1 MTEKRSIT
9 KSSNHQITKL
19 FHGRFLTPVNEIQ
32 AKFEKIK
39 AYIFDWDG
47 VFNNGQKDERNTSLF
62 NEIDAMGI
70 NMLRFN
76 HFQRKGNMPP
86 IGIITGEKNS
96 AAHTLA
102 EREHMDFVYYKIK
115 HKSTALEHLCEKH
128 NISPEEVLFVFDD
141 ILDLDVAA
149 KVGVRMMVS
158 RPANPLVIKY
168 AEDRKLIDYL
178 TACDSNNHAVREIV
192 ELLMGLTGRYE
203 ETLNDRIAYNDTYR
217 KFITLRN
224 TLPTDYYTIDGDT
237 IVAKKL

>member
-1 MTEKRSIT
+1 MEIEKVF
-9 KSSNHQITKL
+9 N
-19 FHGRFLTPVNEIQ
+19 GRFLTSASDI
-32 AKFEKIK
+32 KTKLEKIK

-76 HFQRKGNMPP
+76 HYKRKGNMPP
-86 IGIITGEKNS
+86 IGIITGERNS
-96 AAHTLA
+96 AAHSLA

-115 HKSTALEHLCEKH
+115 HKSTALEHLCKQH
-128 NISPEEVLFVFDD
+128 NIKPEEVLFVFDD

-149 KVGVRMMVS
+149 NVGLRMMVS
-158 RPANPLVIKY
+158 RPANPMVIKY

-178 TACDSNNHAVREIV
+178 TANDGNNNAVREII
-192 ELLMGLTGRYE
+192 ELFIGLTGRYE
-203 ETLNDRIAYNDTYR
+203 ETLDDRIAYNDTYR

-224 TLPTDYYTIDGDT
+224 TLPTEYYTIVGDN
-237 IVAKKL
+237 IIAKPL

>member
-1 MTEKRSIT
+1 MEIE
-9 KSSNHQITKL
+9 NL
-19 FHGRFLTPVNEIQ
+19 FKGRFLTPPANIRS
-32 AKFEKIK
+32 KLEKIK

-76 HFQRKGNMPP
+76 HYQRKGKMPLL
-86 IGIITGEKNS
+86 GIITGERNS
-96 AAHTLA
+96 ASHTLA
-102 EREHMDFVYYKIK
+102 DREHMDFVYYKIK
-115 HKSTALEHLCEKH
+115 HKSTALEHLCIKH
-128 NISPEEVLFVFDD
+128 NITPEEVLFVFDD

-149 KVGVRMMVS
+149 KVGLRMMVS

-168 AEDRKLIDYL
+168 AEERQLMDYL
-178 TACDSNNHAVREIV
+178 TANDGNSHALREV
-192 ELLMGLTGRYE
+192 MELLIGLTGRYD

-224 TLPTDYYTIDGDT
+224 TLPTDYYTVDGDA
-237 IVAKKL
+237 IIEKKP